1 MEARMVDAWLSGPL
15 PGVAAV
21 LQPAAHAFV
30 QARTDLERVAPG
42 IDAETLWSRPGGA
55 ASAGFH
61 LKHLAGALDRL
72 LTYARGERLNP
83 EQKAALVAESSAGP
97 ETADALVQRA
107 TQSLDRALEQLR
119 HTSAE
124 SLLATRTI
132 GREALPTTVLGL
144 VFHAAEHTS
153 RHVGQL
159 ITTLKMS
166 RAGASPPTAPVP
178 SAALAPLRPEE
189 CRTSLQRALARLPG
203 PGDVPFAE
211 IFRHGTLAVEIFAPR
226 REDTQKPHTRD
237 EVYFV
242 AQGKGEFVHGVAR
255 QAVGPGDFLFVPAGA
270 VHRFENFA
278 DDLVLWVLFYGP
290 EGGERS

>member
-1 MEARMVDAWLSGPL
+1 MVDAWLSGPL
-15 PGVAAV
+15 PGVAPV
-21 LQPAAHAFV
+21 LQPAAHVFV
-30 QARTDLERVAPG
+30 QARADLERVAPDL
-42 IDAETLWSRPGGA
+42 DAETLWSRPGGA

-61 LKHLAGALDRL
+61 LKHMAGALDRL
-72 LTYARGERLNP
+72 LTFARGERLSP

-97 ETADALVQRA
+97 ETADALVRRA

-119 HTSAE
+119 HTSDE
-124 SLLATRTI
+124 SLLEARTI
-132 GREALPTTVLGL
+132 GREALPTTVLGC

-166 RAGASPPTAPVP
+166 RAGASAPSAPV
-178 SAALAPLRPEE
+178 SAASAPVRPED
-189 CRTSLQRALARLPG
+189 CRISLQQALARLPG
-203 PGDVPFAE
+203 PGGEPFASL
-211 IFRHGTLAVEIFAPR
+211 FQHGTLAVEIFAPR

-270 VHRFENFA
+270 VHRFENFD
-278 DDLVLWVLFYGP
+278 DDLALWVLFYGP